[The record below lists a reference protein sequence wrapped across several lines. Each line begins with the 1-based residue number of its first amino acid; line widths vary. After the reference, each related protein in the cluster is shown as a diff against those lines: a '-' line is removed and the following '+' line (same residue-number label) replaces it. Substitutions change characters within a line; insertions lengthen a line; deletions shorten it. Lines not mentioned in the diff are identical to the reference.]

1 MSDSVDNLDDDLAEI
16 VGYLTVS
23 RDVTGHRLTRVF
35 RDWVE
40 MAVCAFESNDEV
52 YLDVLD
58 RHMPDH
64 CDQDDRREVA
74 EAFSEA
80 LGELL
85 TSTLDKQRPVIGDIY
100 EAIGANSDA
109 FGQFFTGWPL
119 CRTKARMTITED
131 DALEATVDDPLTV
144 ADPACGS
151 GRLLVAA
158 ANRLHDI
165 DPSAEIAVSG
175 TDKDQLCAH
184 MAVLNLV
191 IANVRGRVRFGDSIT
206 MEYHRE
212 WRVDPRVRPP
222 VQRVDDPDSPMDRL
236 EEEDEI
242 GEYQQVQLTFAERG
256 EADD

>member
-1 MSDSVDNLDDDLAEI
+1 VILVSDSVDNLDDDLAEI

-131 DALEATVDDPLTV
+131 CWPCNTDD
-144 ADPACGS
+144 
-151 GRLLVAA
+151 GRLVLCPDCRDERSVEPIT
-158 ANRLHDI
+158 LTDGGVMS
-165 DPSAEIAVSG
+165 SAREPRE
-175 TDKDQLCAH
+175 AH
-184 MAVLNLV
+184 CQFCGGYA
-191 IANVRGRVRFGDSIT
+191 GHGP
-206 MEYHRE
+206 
-212 WRVDPRVRPP
+212 DPRYCSHCRAAGEHLTTCAMCEEEVPKDEIDEFCSDCRETI
-222 VQRVDDPDSPMDRL
+222 DELDRL
-236 EEEDEI
+236 LEDANDE
-242 GEYQQVQLTFAERG
+242 
-256 EADD
+256 